1 MTDYRCEG
9 KCGRIVT
16 TDGAYCFEC
25 WADSHS
31 IESVLEKIVNH
42 PVPNRRTPA
51 GESLRLRLDVL
62 NLAYHFAFGP
72 QDSRADALDK
82 LSHLTHTLR
91 EGLNRKETT

>member
-25 WADSHS
+25 WADMPTQGHDKLS
-31 IESVLEKIVNH
+31 ES
-42 PVPNRRTPA
+42 VPNRRTPE